1 VLLGSA
7 LLSTSTD
14 TTGHGSLYT
23 FPAALGGRASTEV
36 GSHSPAWSQI
46 IVGGHGKQT
55 CRISD
60 TLHLK
65 GLIGVL

>member
-1 VLLGSA
+1 
-7 LLSTSTD
+7 
-14 TTGHGSLYT
+14 
-23 FPAALGGRASTEV
+23 LGGRASTEV